1 MDYPVLI
8 RPARLSDAEAIAG
21 IWRQLGWLPWH
32 NQQPLPV
39 VIDTVARQ
47 LEMNLSSPN
56 RWALAAEHELE
67 GVVGYTAVHLL
78 PTMALPAPEA
88 YVSELFV
95 AQGSRGKGV
104 GRRLLDE
111 VVKKAKDL
119 NCSRLM
125 LFTDRDRESYKRGF
139 YAGLDWQERPD
150 KVNFILP
157 LMDY

>member
-1 MDYPVLI
+1 
-8 RPARLSDAEAIAG
+8 
-21 IWRQLGWLPWH
+21 
-32 NQQPLPV
+32 
-39 VIDTVARQ
+39 
-47 LEMNLSSPN
+47 
-56 RWALAAEHELE
+56 
-67 GVVGYTAVHLL
+67 
-78 PTMALPAPEA
+78 
-88 YVSELFV
+88 V